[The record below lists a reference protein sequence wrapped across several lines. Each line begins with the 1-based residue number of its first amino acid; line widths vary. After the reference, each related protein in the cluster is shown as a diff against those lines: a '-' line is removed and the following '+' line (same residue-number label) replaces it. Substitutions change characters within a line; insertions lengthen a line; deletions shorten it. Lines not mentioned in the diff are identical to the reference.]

1 MPDAHTAVPPAS
13 GRRFLAGVVEGFYG
27 APWTR
32 GERFAL
38 FDWMAAFGLDTYVYA
53 PKDDLKHR
61 VLWREPYS
69 TDEAGALEALVR
81 ACGERGLRFVYALSP
96 GLDIRFAL
104 DADRARLRAR
114 VEQVIA
120 LGCAHVALLFDDIPG
135 SLHPDDLARWGSL
148 AAAQCDVANDAFG
161 WLRARR
167 PGARL
172 LICPTPYC
180 GRMARAQ
187 LGGAGYLETLGYR
200 LDPGIE
206 VFWTGPEIVSRE
218 ISVAHVR
225 ELQGILRRMPLLWDN
240 LHANDYDG
248 RRFFCGP
255 YAGRPPAVREEVA
268 GILVNPNCELPL
280 NYVPLLTLGTF
291 LRGTGPWDE
300 RRAYLAAMGEW
311 LALFETAGPPIAFD
325 DLVLLGDCFYLPY
338 EEGPQAAALLE
349 SARRL
354 LASDPARWGDASCAF
369 RQQAGRL
376 RDVCA
381 RVAEL
386 RDRRLFHALSRR
398 AWELRE
404 EVDLLL
410 AYMRCK
416 EEDAGAPC
424 QSDFHLPGTYRGSM
438 VARLQQLLR
447 QQPDGT
453 FIPAARTGTEDDR
466 PGTAAEASS

>member
-1 MPDAHTAVPPAS
+1 MTDAQTAVPPAS

-32 GERFAL
+32 GERSAL

-114 VEQVIA
+114 VEQVLA
-120 LGCAHVALLFDDIPG
+120 LGCGDVALLFDDIPG
-135 SLHPDDLARWGSL
+135 GLHPDDLSRWGSL
-148 AAAQCDVANDAFG
+148 AAAQCDVANDTFG

-172 LICPTPYC
+172 LFCPTPYC

-187 LGGAGYLETLGYR
+187 LGGPGYLETLGR
-200 LDPGIE
+200 QLDPGID

-218 ISVAHVR
+218 ISVADVR
-225 ELQGILRRMPLLWDN
+225 ELQGILRRPPLLWDN

-255 YAGRPPAVREEVA
+255 YAGRPRALRDDVA
-268 GILVNPNCELPL
+268 GILLNPNCELPL
-280 NYVPLLTLGTF
+280 NYVPLLTLGEF
-291 LRGTGPWDE
+291 LRGSGAWDE
-300 RRAYLAAMGEW
+300 RRAYLAGMEEW
-311 LALFETAGPPIAFD
+311 RGCFETAGPPIGFD

-338 EEGPQAAALLE
+338 EDGPGAGALLE

-354 LASDPARWGDASCAF
+354 LASDPAGWGDAAGAF

-398 AWELRE
+398 VWELRE
-404 EVDLLL
+404 EMDLLL
-410 AYMRCK
+410 AYVRCK

-424 QSDFHLPGTYRGSM
+424 QSDFHLAGTYRGSM
-438 VARLQQLLR
+438 VARLQHLLR

-453 FIPAARTGTEDDR
+453 FTPAAGAGTEDDR
-466 PGTAAEASS
+466 AGTTAEAAP